1 MGVPCAAAVV
11 VDVGGEQ
18 VGVDFAVVAVVAV
31 VVVVVVVVVVERG
44 AGLGLSSLVEAT
56 RGEGWSVRRGR
67 AADSRQSSSRDV
79 ESNAVPVLTSLSHWG
94 VRCHF

>member
-31 VVVVVVVVVVERG
+31 VVVVVVVVVERG

-56 RGEGWSVRRGR
+56 RGEGWSVRGGR

-79 ESNAVPVLTSLSHWG
+79 ESNAVPLQTSLSHWG